1 MLLGRWPANGRSGC
15 QEAPPGPR
23 GAQAERARGRDAAA
37 RVLPEPGVSV
47 EEGMV
52 IVDNEM
58 ALVGPGTG
66 GTA

>member
-1 MLLGRWPANGRSGC
+1 MG
-15 QEAPPGPR
+15 
-23 GAQAERARGRDAAA
+23 
-37 RVLPEPGVSV
+37 V

-58 ALVGPGTG
+58 ALVATLATVRCLARVGPETG

>member
-1 MLLGRWPANGRSGC
+1 MG
-15 QEAPPGPR
+15 
-23 GAQAERARGRDAAA
+23 
-37 RVLPEPGVSV
+37 V

-58 ALVGPGTG
+58 TPVAMLAAARCPARVGPGTG